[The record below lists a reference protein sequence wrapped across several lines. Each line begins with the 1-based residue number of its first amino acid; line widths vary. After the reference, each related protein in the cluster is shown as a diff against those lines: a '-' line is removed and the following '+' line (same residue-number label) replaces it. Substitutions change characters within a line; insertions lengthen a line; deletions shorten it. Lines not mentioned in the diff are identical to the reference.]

1 AMSKYGIRFNSSPI
15 EKFDA
20 AVPQTILARMNELN
34 MQEYEVIIYI
44 LDQVGDDISYL
55 IKYFG
60 NIKIGMVTHCI
71 RFDQLVS
78 NSDPREM
85 DMYIQNLVEK
95 FNARLRGVNQL
106 VSLMPA
112 LKSPSARSDIF
123 MFFGIDCTHI
133 TCSQVRPSIVA
144 VVGLKDSTNTQYAA
158 LGLDDGSFEKVLD
171 NELRA
176 IQRACQELYG
186 HNQLPQICFVVVKK
200 RHHTRFFTWNKQSNQ
215 ANNIQPGTV
224 IDTDMVSLNGFEFYL
239 NSDAT
244 IQGTSRPMLYQVLYD
259 EIGFT
264 SDDIQQLTYYLCH
277 IDVRCT
283 KAIYVPAPVHY
294 ATLHVS
300 HHLKL
305 HYKSQMVKDMNE
317 INHVLEHTCLSTEKQ
332 SQLYSKFKTTNNSDM
347 AVRNRYFHEPCH

>member
-1 AMSKYGIRFNSSPI
+1 
-15 EKFDA
+15 
-20 AVPQTILARMNELN
+20 
-34 MQEYEVIIYI
+34 
-44 LDQVGDDISYL
+44 
-55 IKYFG
+55 
-60 NIKIGMVTHCI
+60 MVTHCI

-215 ANNIQPGTV
+215 ANNIQPG
-224 IDTDMVSLNGFEFYL
+224 
-239 NSDAT
+239 
-244 IQGTSRPMLYQVLYD
+244 
-259 EIGFT
+259 
-264 SDDIQQLTYYLCH
+264 
-277 IDVRCT
+277 
-283 KAIYVPAPVHY
+283 
-294 ATLHVS
+294 
-300 HHLKL
+300 
-305 HYKSQMVKDMNE
+305 
-317 INHVLEHTCLSTEKQ
+317 
-332 SQLYSKFKTTNNSDM
+332 
-347 AVRNRYFHEPCH
+347 